1 MELQVRTKTAI
12 VLGILYCVW
21 VSVLCV
27 VYCVFPEY
35 MTETI
40 TVIYHRPGC
49 LRSTVLIL
57 SSHLS
62 KMWFWREKTHQ
73 YALVTD
79 AGSTAT
85 AAQMGHRI
93 RLWAYLSAILNIVLV
108 IGIAIVAA
116 LQWDRYQ
123 SPLPPWPSTVYS
135 PTQHI
140 VRYETVMFNQGF
152 DRNK

>member
-1 MELQVRTKTAI
+1 
-12 VLGILYCVW
+12 
-21 VSVLCV
+21 
-27 VYCVFPEY
+27 
-35 MTETI
+35 
-40 TVIYHRPGC
+40 
-49 LRSTVLIL
+49 
-57 SSHLS
+57 
-62 KMWFWREKTHQ
+62 MWLWREKTHQ

-93 RLWAYLSAILNIVLV
+93 RLWAYLSTILNIVLV
-108 IGIAIVAA
+108 IGIAIIAA

-135 PTQHI
+135 PAQHI

-152 DRNK
+152 DRNA